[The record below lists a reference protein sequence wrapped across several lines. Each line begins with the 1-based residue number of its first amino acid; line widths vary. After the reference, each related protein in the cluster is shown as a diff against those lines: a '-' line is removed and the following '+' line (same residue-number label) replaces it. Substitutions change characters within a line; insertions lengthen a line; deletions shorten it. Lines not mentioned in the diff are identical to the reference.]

1 MSYNVSKVR
10 YNNDIPER
18 DRYFAYAFHGPLG
31 ILDDVNGVDMSTD
44 NIYAYDYAREDAGLY
59 PDGRPETESDRAYK
73 AKHPD
78 RAMGEEALR
87 GNSGDVSIS

>member
-1 MSYNVSKVR
+1 
-10 YNNDIPER
+10 
-18 DRYFAYAFHGPLG
+18 
-31 ILDDVNGVDMSTD
+31 MSTD
-44 NIYAYDYAREDAGLY
+44 NIYAYDYARVDAGLY